1 MMTMKP
7 QWTLQA
13 PFATMMAMKP
23 QWTLQARA
31 RAEARGDQAGWRQRW
46 LAPASA
52 SARRQKAHVVA

>member
-23 QWTLQARA
+23 QYVDVACA
-31 RAEARGDQAGWRQRW
+31 SARGSARRSSR
-46 LAPASA
+46 LAPAS
-52 SARRQKAHVVA
+52 